1 MKTIIMREYNEKEYM
16 GEEPELLC
24 YYVKNCYTNAKPCPA
39 EKKNQKVL
47 ISVVPPLFHT
57 LSCSITDT
65 EVNVKKRK
73 NAPTQEET
81 KSQTLIGF
89 AYLLSLL

>member
-1 MKTIIMREYNEKEYM
+1 MKTNIWERN
-16 GEEPELLC
+16 LSC
-24 YYVKNCYTNAKPCPA
+24 YVTMSKIAIPMQNHVLQ
-39 EKKNQKVL
+39 KKNQKVF

-89 AYLLSLL
+89 AHLVSLL